1 TQITTAK
8 GGAITTTIS
17 SPVTTEEKIKK
28 KNDVKARS
36 MHLMTLLNEHLMTFN
51 QDKDAKS
58 LFAGIKTR
66 FGGFKRLGPR
76 NQDSRNKYQ
85 DSSRRTVHVEETPS
99 KAMVAIY
106 GVGFDW
112 SYMAED
118 EVPINMALI
127 AFLDSKKNGLRFPS
141 YNVVPPPAT
150 LVYNTGRCAPL
161 KTDLSYFGLEEFK
174 KPEFESYGPK
184 SYEIE
189 SKNASEDI
197 PNKLK
202 EYPDALLVKDR
213 VSDNKDCLVESLVVV
228 EKKTVVPTI
237 AKVEVVRPKQQEKL
251 VRKTIRNMAP
261 RAVLMKT
268 GLRPLNTTRP
278 VNTAHPKAIVYSAR
292 PMLRFSKSA
301 QSTGHPQKVQEDQRY
316 VDSGCSRHMIGN
328 MSYLLNFKEFNRGYV
343 TFRGGAN
350 GGRIT
355 GKETIKTGNLDF
367 KDVYFVKELK
377 FNLFSVSQIV
387 PRKNNIYSVDM
398 KNIVPNKSL
407 TSLVAKTTLDDSML
421 WHRRLGIRREFS
433 IARTPQQNGVA
444 KRKNRTLIKAA
455 RTMLADSKLPTTFW
469 TEAINTACYMQN
481 RILVV
486 KPHKKTPYELFRGRT
501 PALSFMRPFG
511 CHVTILNTLD
521 HLGMFDGKAYE
532 GFFVRYYMNS
542 KAFRVY
548 NIRTRRVEENLHI
561 KFLEN
566 KPIIAGD
573 GPEWLFDIDMLT
585 KSMNYV
591 SAVIDRSPLFGSSPK
606 ISDAAGSP
614 PSSDAGKKHDE
625 VLNKES

>member
-1 TQITTAK
+1 
-8 GGAITTTIS
+8 
-17 SPVTTEEKIKK
+17 
-28 KNDVKARS
+28 
-36 MHLMTLLNEHLMTFN
+36 
-51 QDKDAKS
+51 
-58 LFAGIKTR
+58 
-66 FGGFKRLGPR
+66 GPR
-76 NQDSRNKYQ
+76 NQDSKNKYQ

-118 EVPINMALI
+118 EVPTNMTLM
-127 AFLDSKKNGLRFPS
+127 AFLDSKKNGLGFPS

-161 KTDLSYFGLEEFK
+161 KTDLSYSGLEEFK
-174 KPEFESYGPK
+174 KPEFESYRPK
-184 SYEIE
+184 SCEIE

-202 EYPDALLVKDR
+202 EYPDALLVKGR
-213 VSDNKDCLVESLVVV
+213 VSDNKDCLVESPVVV
-228 EKKTVVPTI
+228 EKKTIVPTI

-251 VRKTIRNMAP
+251 VRKTIR
-261 RAVLMKT
+261 
-268 GLRPLNTTRP
+268 
-278 VNTAHPKAIVYSAR
+278 
-292 PMLRFSKSA
+292 
-301 QSTGHPQKVQEDQRY
+301 
-316 VDSGCSRHMIGN
+316 
-328 MSYLLNFKEFNRGYV
+328 
-343 TFRGGAN
+343 
-350 GGRIT
+350 
-355 GKETIKTGNLDF
+355 
-367 KDVYFVKELK
+367 
-377 FNLFSVSQIV
+377 V

-421 WHRRLGIRREFS
+421 WHRRLGHINFKNINKLVKDNLVRGLPSKRYKNDQTYVAGLKGKQYKSSCIRREFS

-444 KRKNRTLIKAA
+444 KRKNRTLIEAA

-469 TEAINTACYMQN
+469 TEAVNTACYVQN

-486 KPHKKTPYELFRGRT
+486 KPHNKTPYELFRGRT

-521 HLGMFDGKAYE
+521 HLGMFDGKADE

-566 KPIIAGD
+566 KPIVVGD

-591 SAVIDRSPLFGSSPK
+591 PAVVDRSPLFGSSPK
-606 ISDAAGSP
+606 ISDDARSP

-625 VLNKES
+625 VLNKESGASNELNSAFENLNTKYPDDPKMHGLETIETSDDSEEKADFTNLESSINVSPTPTNIST